1 MADKK
6 SAWAKG
12 LRVLALVIALA
23 LILYWFWYLPLQSP
37 LPRLQIEFTP

>member
-12 LRVLALVIALA
+12 LRVLALLIALA
-23 LILYWFWYLPLQSP
+23 IVVYWFWYVPLQQP

>member
-12 LRVLALVIALA
+12 LRMLALVIALA
-23 LILYWFWYLPLQSP
+23 LILYWFWYLPLQSSP
-37 LPRLQIEFTP
+37 PSLRIEFTP

>member
-23 LILYWFWYLPLQSP
+23 LILYWFWYLPLQQP

>member
-12 LRVLALVIALA
+12 LRVLALLIALA
-23 LILYWFWYLPLQSP
+23 LVVYWFWYVPLQSP